1 VLQLAQLLKHVKQRR
16 ESVGAAEGALKQ
28 AELSLIDTVRYVG
41 HLSHLMPNLLFVTK
55 KIVNLRMKKDKVLER
70 D

>member
-28 AELSLIDTVRYVG
+28 VELSLIDTVRYVG

-55 KIVNLRMKKDKVLER
+55 KIVNLRMKKDKVRGR